1 LVVLYKRLFALGRS
15 AIVPEDLGD
24 PVLRKPPEPLAPPT
38 SPAMR
43 ICRLNSLSSHDP
55 GGGHVRTLLRRL
67 TRPPI
72 RTWAAAGA
80 ALVSAYML
88 ALVYWNLPDLVVL
101 QDHPLPPL
109 VFWPAVWLLLA
120 VAVTLLIPSGRRGR
134 LATALAFGATGLVVL
149 VCGGGFGLALS
160 YTADGGPFGRG
171 DPIDRLSSADGQYEV
186 QIFQWQTVIG
196 EIGWDIVIQRRDG
209 VEADAGCL
217 WSEGSA
223 DYQEILAVEAGF
235 VRIAT
240 DEGSVFIAF
249 DPNTMQVTR
258 GVHECG
264 GYEGD

>member
-1 LVVLYKRLFALGRS
+1 
-15 AIVPEDLGD
+15 
-24 PVLRKPPEPLAPPT
+24 
-38 SPAMR
+38 
-43 ICRLNSLSSHDP
+43 
-55 GGGHVRTLLRRL
+55 VRTLLRRL

-72 RTWAAAGA
+72 RTRVAAGA
-80 ALVSAYML
+80 AVLSAYVL
-88 ALVYWNLPDLVVL
+88 ALGYWNVPDLVVL
-101 QDHPLPPL
+101 QKHPLPSL

-160 YTADGGPFGRG
+160 CTADGGPARRG
-171 DPIDRLSSADGQYEV
+171 EPTDRLSSADGRYEV
-186 QIFQWQTVIG
+186 RIFQWQTVIG
-196 EIGWDIVIQRRDG
+196 ELGWDIVIQRRDG

-217 WSEGSA
+217 FGDGAA

-240 DEGSVFIAF
+240 DEGSVFLAF

-264 GYEGD
+264 GYEED